1 MQYDIDTIITQDITL
16 ESIGYQYDSKD
27 KEILLESGYT
37 YKVYNLAEDG
47 EVIENII
54 DLVGETNA
62 V

>member
-16 ESIGYQYDSKD
+16 ESIGYQYDSRD